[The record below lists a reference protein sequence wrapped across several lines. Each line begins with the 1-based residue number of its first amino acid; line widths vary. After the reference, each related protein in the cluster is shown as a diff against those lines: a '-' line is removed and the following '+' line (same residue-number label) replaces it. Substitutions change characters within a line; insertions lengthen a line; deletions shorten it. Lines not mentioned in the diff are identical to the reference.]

1 MSRFWGNHVI
11 FERADFEA
19 MFSEEHG
26 LHNYPSFSEELSPES
41 SEKLDQIKEVL
52 NFIPPREADFLEL
65 YFFQKVTQTGISQL
79 FGVSQ
84 PTVCYR
90 LQKATKR
97 LQYLLGLPTYQLDEI
112 EKDVRG
118 VLTNELDVQIMVLML
133 KKTCQ
138 SEVARELGVG
148 QGLVRHRFLKYLK
161 LFQKIPNME
170 KSFEVFTY
178 VAENFN
184 ILKDTNRTSWEDPIT
199 YSL

>member
-11 FERADFEA
+11 FDRADFEA
-19 MFSEEHG
+19 MFSDEQG
-26 LHNYPSFSEELSPES
+26 IHNYPSFTEELSPES
-41 SEKLDQIKEVL
+41 AEKLDQIKDVL
-52 NFIPPREADFLEL
+52 DLIPPREADFLEL
-65 YFFQKVTQTGISQL
+65 YFFQKVTQTGISEL
-79 FGVSQ
+79 FNVSQ

-97 LQYLLGLPTYQLDEI
+97 LQYLMGLPTFDMDQI

-118 VLTNELDVQIMVLML
+118 VLTNEIDIQIMVLMV

-148 QGLVRHRFLKYLK
+148 QGLVRHRFLKYLRRFK
-161 LFQKIPNME
+161 QIPNME
-170 KSFEVFTY
+170 NCVEVFEY
-178 VAENFN
+178 VSENFN
-184 ILKDTNRTSWEDPIT
+184 ILKDTNRTSWEEPVR

>member
-19 MFSEEHG
+19 MFSDEHG